1 MKKYRKRKE
10 GIRLNKKDDMNRK
23 KTKKEGKN

>member
-1 MKKYRKRKE
+1 MKKYRRKE

>member
-1 MKKYRKRKE
+1 MKKYRRKE

-23 KTKKEGKN
+23 KTKKKEKIK